1 MLALDVPGDLAA
13 LEPLAHVQLP
23 QRHRA
28 VQRDAHDL
36 ADDGDIIFVE
46 VLVTDPS
53 DFEALLSPEDYEK
66 FLEEEA
72 GEGDEA

>member
-1 MLALDVPGDLAA
+1 LTGKVVEINAECKDNPAA
-13 LEPLAHVQLP
+13 VNQDPYGEGWLLVVEPS
-23 QRHRA
+23 
-28 VQRDAHDL
+28 
-36 ADDGDIIFVE
+36 
-46 VLVTDPS
+46 DPS